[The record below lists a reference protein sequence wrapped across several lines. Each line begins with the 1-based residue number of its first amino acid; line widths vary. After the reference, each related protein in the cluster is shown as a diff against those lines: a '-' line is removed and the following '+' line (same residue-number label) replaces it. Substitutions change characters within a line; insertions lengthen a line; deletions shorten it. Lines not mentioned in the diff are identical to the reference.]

1 MASNG
6 YALAINYWKGY
17 FPKIKTLGFLTLKNL
32 ISGETQN
39 GDDVLQKAKLEK
51 LLGSFLFS
59 YQKVYDSF
67 GVQQDMIVVYNITK
81 KHLIQIG
88 ADFRQKKLVFG
99 EYFETA
105 EQYGVLLSQIK
116 TADLSHPSLV
126 GQVQGSMLL
135 SIFNESPDQCEVE
148 SKGKNFCIHFLESF
162 MVDQNQQRI
171 KSIAHVPGNSYRL
184 SRIFT
189 PEMHQGFSF
198 IHADQSEFSPKISDE
213 DKGTIEKLNESTV
226 NETKT
231 LANGYQKRGMIRNI
245 LKKYKFKDRQIAQPY
260 VDASTIN

>member
-39 GDDVLQKAKLEK
+39 DDDVLQKAKLEK

-67 GVQQDMIVVYNITK
+67 GVQEDMIVVYNITK

-88 ADFRQKKLVFG
+88 VDFRQKNLVFG

-116 TADLSHPSLV
+116 TADLHHQSLV
-126 GQVQGSMLL
+126 GKVLGSILIT
-135 SIFNESPDQCEVE
+135 IFNHTPGKCHVE
-148 SKGKNFCIHFLESF
+148 SKGQKFKIYFLENF
-162 MVDQNQQRI
+162 MVDQNQQQMQ
-171 KSIAHVPGNSYRL
+171 STLNVPCNSYRL
-184 SRIFT
+184 GTNFNNQ
-189 PEMHQGFSF
+189 MHPF
-198 IHADQSEFSPKISDE
+198 IHSLQSELNPKISDE
-213 DKGTIEKLNESTV
+213 DRAIIERLNESAV
-226 NETKT
+226 DETKT
-231 LANGYQKRGMIRNI
+231 LKNGYQKRGMIRNI
-245 LKKYKFKDRQIAQPY
+245 LKKYKF
-260 VDASTIN
+260 N